1 MNDMK
6 KLFLLSAMLCAL
18 GMLTACK
25 RGMPNVVCPTSQTS
39 EPDKDTTAACT
50 TTNADTWS
58 NEWERLAEKMC
69 GNDTLLPEEWAFF
82 FENIDKADGEYSE
95 GMGYCLYKSL
105 QYPRFIENMELEG
118 LAKLTPKRREQ
129 VLEKMMSMMSIDI
142 LAEKHTYTWAE
153 FSEDFYIFKDSKA
166 AKREFARI
174 IEEKNPLPPYF
185 DYCPKEEYHLII
197 KGALRY
203 DKRNGGS
210 LDSAIREY
218 SNEIPVDSIEKW
230 WYSGE

>member
-1 MNDMK
+1 MQYIR
-6 KLFLLSAMLCAL
+6 FL
-18 GMLTACK
+18 
-25 RGMPNVVCPTSQTS
+25 
-39 EPDKDTTAACT
+39 
-50 TTNADTWS
+50 
-58 NEWERLAEKMC
+58 
-69 GNDTLLPEEWAFF
+69 
-82 FENIDKADGEYSE
+82 
-95 GMGYCLYKSL
+95 
-105 QYPRFIENMELEG
+105 ENMELEG
-118 LAKLTPKRREQ
+118 LAKLSSERREQ

>member
-1 MNDMK
+1 MK

-25 RGMPNVVCPTSQTS
+25 RGMPN
-39 EPDKDTTAACT
+39 EPDKDTTAACS

-105 QYPRFIENMELEG
+105 QHLRFMENMELEG
-118 LAKLTPKRREQ
+118 LAKLSLDRREQ
-129 VLEKMMSMMSIDI
+129 VLERMMSMMSIDI
-142 LAEKHTYTWAE
+142 MAEKHTYTWAE
-153 FSEDFYIFKDSKA
+153 FSKIFYIFKDSKA

-174 IEEKNPLPPYF
+174 IEEKILYL
-185 DYCPKEEYHLII
+185 HILII
-197 KGALRY
+197 VPRK
-203 DKRNGGS
+203 
-210 LDSAIREY
+210 
-218 SNEIPVDSIEKW
+218 SII
-230 WYSGE
+230 